1 MKSSI
6 VKNVTK
12 GIKMNLQQLYRHAYD
27 GKYEYCIKTLVEA
40 VEKQDA
46 LIKAQ
51 ARQIA
56 SLESRVKRLEGNSRI
71 MEEHVLNPALEDKS
85 EEKSLIGM
93 LEEFTDADT

>member
-1 MKSSI
+1 
-6 VKNVTK
+6 
-12 GIKMNLQQLYRHAYD
+12 MNLQQLLRHAYD

-40 VEKQDA
+40 VEKQNS

-51 ARQIA
+51 GALIA
-56 SLESRVKRLEGNSRI
+56 SLEGRIRKLEGNNRM

-93 LEEFTDADT
+93 LEEFTEET